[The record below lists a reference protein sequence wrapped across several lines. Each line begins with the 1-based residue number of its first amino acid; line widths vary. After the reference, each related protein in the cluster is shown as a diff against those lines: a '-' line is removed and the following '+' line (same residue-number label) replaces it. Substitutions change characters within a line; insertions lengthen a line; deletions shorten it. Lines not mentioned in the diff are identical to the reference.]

1 MWIHFLRLNSSV
13 PLTLVCESKDTLCFM
28 LNQWDSK
35 GVTTT
40 VRLFRI
46 PNRGTCLNISMG
58 LLDWIAKK
66 GWRKDGW
73 GDLTT
78 IEKGFTFFLIF
89 DLIVFLPLTIF
100 DLVM

>member
-1 MWIHFLRLNSSV
+1 MMFAR
-13 PLTLVCESKDTLCFM
+13 
-28 LNQWDSK
+28 
-35 GVTTT
+35 TT
-40 VRLFRI
+40 VAFLRI
-46 PNRGTCLNISMG
+46 PNRCTCLNISMS

-73 GDLTT
+73 SDLNT

-89 DLIVFLPLTIF
+89 DLIVFMPLTIF

>member
-1 MWIHFLRLNSSV
+1 MS
-13 PLTLVCESKDTLCFM
+13 
-28 LNQWDSK
+28 
-35 GVTTT
+35 
-40 VRLFRI
+40 
-46 PNRGTCLNISMG
+46 

-73 GDLTT
+73 SDLNT

-89 DLIVFLPLTIF
+89 DLIVFMPLTIF

>member
-1 MWIHFLRLNSSV
+1 MISASTAVALL
-13 PLTLVCESKDTLCFM
+13 
-28 LNQWDSK
+28 
-35 GVTTT
+35 
-40 VRLFRI
+40 RI

-89 DLIVFLPLTIF
+89 DLIVFMPLTIF